1 MQAYQLENGKFF
13 ATSDFLGRSI
23 LPSNSILLERTP
35 FNYGAWPEFFTA
47 CVDLKNQI
55 STPEWVFVNAAWDP
69 VKISNQ
75 TLQIQRQEL
84 QAIFAQSKVCVLSA
98 RAQHFYD
105 DIPGCVYFP
114 QFLAINYHTLEVQK
128 RSGRIGCLNRRNA
141 AHRVLLMNT
150 LLEQNLIDDA
160 KDIYSVSFT
169 SLYSD
174 TYYQDLEK
182 EVGVTGIDQAQ
193 RRWPKQIATHPDNFF
208 NDYSINHAAWHTGVA
223 IITETEPGE
232 HTIICE
238 KTGKGILSKSCFSIY
253 MSEAGYQVLEDLG
266 FEPRF
271 FPDHAEDYNIN
282 PILDICKN
290 ITTESQAL
298 EYRQLHMD
306 KINHN
311 FDWFAYESGEL
322 TSRPWFA
329 RYKPKL
335 SQALDSL

>member
-13 ATSDFLGRSI
+13 AASEFLGQSI

-69 VKISNQ
+69 VTISNQ
-75 TLQIQRQEL
+75 TLQMQRQEL
-84 QAIFAQSKVCVLSA
+84 QEIFAQSKVCILSA

-114 QFLAINYHTLEVQK
+114 LFLAINYHTLEAQP

-141 AHRVLLMNT
+141 AHRVWLMHN
-150 LLEQNLIDDA
+150 LLEQNLIDSTRDV
-160 KDIYSVSFT
+160 YSMSFV
-169 SLYSD
+169 SLYTD
-174 TYYQDLEK
+174 TYNDVDTHMHTK
-182 EVGVTGIDQAQ
+182 RINRAQ
-193 RRWPKQIATHPDNFF
+193 QQWPKQIATHPDNFL
-208 NDYSINHAAWHTGVA
+208 NDYSINHAAWHTGIA

-232 HTIICE
+232 HTIVCE
-238 KTGKGILSKSCFSIY
+238 KTGKGVLSKSCFSVY
-253 MSEAGYQVLEDLG
+253 MGEVGYRVLEDLG

-271 FPDHAEDYNIN
+271 FPDHAEGSNIQ
-282 PILDICKN
+282 PLLDICKN
-290 ITTESQAL
+290 ITTERQAL

-322 TSRPWFA
+322 ASRPWFA
-329 RYKPKL
+329 RYNPKL
-335 SQALDSL
+335 SQTLDSL